1 MGLKAVVIERLGG
14 YGGSFIG
21 TEGMTGL
28 EAKYTSGEN
37 CPVFAGAYNPTA
49 PYGVKNALNT
59 CLNYHHWIPSHKLHE
74 AYFGQMKE
82 IIDWLEGH
90 GIVFADSIA
99 IGAGPKIW
107 HVYDKGN
114 DASPGCHFMQCFGA
128 EAERLGT
135 EARFNTF
142 GRRLPS

>member
-49 PYGVKNALNT
+49 RPTA
-59 CLNYHHWIPSHKLHE
+59 
-74 AYFGQMKE
+74 
-82 IIDWLEGH
+82 
-90 GIVFADSIA
+90 
-99 IGAGPKIW
+99 
-107 HVYDKGN
+107 
-114 DASPGCHFMQCFGA
+114 
-128 EAERLGT
+128 
-135 EARFNTF
+135 
-142 GRRLPS
+142 

>member
-28 EAKYTSGEN
+28 ETKYTSGEN

-59 CLNYHHWIPSHKLHE
+59 CFE
-74 AYFGQMKE
+74 
-82 IIDWLEGH
+82 
-90 GIVFADSIA
+90 
-99 IGAGPKIW
+99 
-107 HVYDKGN
+107 
-114 DASPGCHFMQCFGA
+114 
-128 EAERLGT
+128 
-135 EARFNTF
+135 
-142 GRRLPS
+142 LPSLDSVPQAARGLLRPDEGDH